1 MGRLVGG
8 SVASAA
14 EFYASTIL
22 ASARSLW
29 SSSSSSRKR
38 LQIAAGNRYL
48 YSLLPDIPRSG
59 NMGSCSGGSRSFA
72 CYISVLEPRISQY
85 RFVCCVVVVVVV
97 VVVSLLILCA
107 LCLRVSVF
115 LLVIFVSLCVLKIWR
130 SMRFFVFPPRSC
142 TPASIERN
150 NILEPPRS
158 RCLSSAFGDFF
169 FVTDDVQIVR
179 QVRKCAISRMSW
191 TFHHRELL
199 PSIPATSCDSSLGMI
214 IWAFLSIRLSAV
226 LQLRYR
232 RRRFTWCQP
241 IFFSLKLNLHL
252 K

>member
-1 MGRLVGG
+1 MGRLVGA

-97 VVVSLLILCA
+97 VSLLILCA

-130 SMRFFVFPPRSC
+130 SMRFFVFPPHSC

-158 RCLSSAFGDFF
+158 RCLSSAFGDFLKKNWWCANCKAGSE
-169 FVTDDVQIVR
+169 VCNLEDVLDVPSSGVVAVDSCNKLRLFSGNDYLGLSVHPAVR
-179 QVRKCAISRMSW
+179 
-191 TFHHRELL
+191 
-199 PSIPATSCDSSLGMI
+199 
-214 IWAFLSIRLSAV
+214 SAAAEV
-226 LQLRYR
+226 
-232 RRRFTWCQP
+232 
-241 IFFSLKLNLHL
+241 
-252 K
+252 

>member
-1 MGRLVGG
+1 MGRLVGA
-8 SVASAA
+8 SIASAA

-22 ASARSLW
+22 ASARSRW
-29 SSSSSSRKR
+29 SSSSSRR
-38 LQIAAGNRYL
+38 LQIVAGNRYW

-85 RFVCCVVVVVVV
+85 RFVCCVVD

-107 LCLRVSVF
+107 LCVCVSVF
-115 LLVIFVSLCVLKIWR
+115 LLVIFVSLCVLKFGGPWDL
-130 SMRFFVFPPRSC
+130 FFPLLILAHQLLLKETAEWSPRASGVFLRLL
-142 TPASIERN
+142 AIF
-150 NILEPPRS
+150 L
-158 RCLSSAFGDFF
+158 
-169 FVTDDVQIVR
+169 VTDDVQIVR
-179 QVRKCAISRMSW
+179 QVRRCAISRMSW
-191 TFHHRELL
+191 TFHHQEFLL
-199 PSIPATSCDSSLGMI
+199 WIPATSCDSSPGMI

-232 RRRFTWCQP
+232 RRGFTWCQP
-241 IFFSLKLNLHL
+241 IFFSLKLKLQL